1 VNTRRASIG
10 ALIACLALVA
20 ACSSPKAH
28 RAIGPSTTAV
38 AEAPATFAAHGSVEQ
53 LWVTGATPG
62 AALTVTDGRGAVAAS
77 ETVDAQGSALFHK
90 LQPGPGF
97 HVHEEANG
105 ARSVSP
111 AITVMST
118 ASAPPDTS
126 IYNQTLAVG
135 GYAGH
140 ETDGYGYLTTRDGT
154 SLAINVKLPG
164 PPSAGPYPT
173 VVEYSGYGY
182 ADPAGAESSISQIF
196 PYIGFAVVDVN
207 MRGTGCSGGV
217 FDYFE
222 PLQSLDGYDVI
233 ETVAHQPWVLHH
245 KVGMMGISYGG
256 ISQLFVAATDPPDL
270 AAIAPLSDIDNTA
283 TTLYP
288 GGILN
293 AGFAQSWAEDRVHDS
308 KAASPTTG
316 QPWAWKQI
324 QAGDKTCL
332 ANQALRAAT
341 PDLMAML
348 RANLHYVP
356 SVADPLNPST
366 FVDKITVPVFL
377 ACQWEDEQTGGHCP
391 LLASKFTG
399 TTHKWFTFTNGA
411 HIDSLDPAT
420 FDRWYDFL
428 ELYVAQQAPHL
439 SPALR
444 ALAPVLFKSIIGVSG
459 ATLPADP
466 VESAPDYAHALAAFE
481 ALPPVRVLFD
491 NGAGAGPGVP
501 LPGFEMSFPSLPV
514 PGTQAQTWYL
524 GAGGTLT
531 TAPAGAAG
539 SDAFAWK
546 PDARPSTDFG
556 GSSTDIWAALPSY
569 NWDPVPAGDG
579 LSYLT
584 PPLTSNTVVIGTG
597 SVDLWLQSTQP
608 DTDLQ
613 VTVSEVRP
621 DGKEVFVQDGWL
633 RASDRKLTAT
643 STPLDAAPTYHP
655 SDVAPLAAGRWTEVR
670 VPLYYEGHAYR
681 AGSRIRITIEAP
693 GGDQPQWAF
702 AVLTPSG
709 PVTDTVAYGPT
720 MTSSLVLPV
729 VPGVSVP
736 TPLPACP
743 GLRGEPCR
751 TYQPLAD
758 TPGPAPS

>member
-1 VNTRRASIG
+1 
-10 ALIACLALVA
+10 
-20 ACSSPKAH
+20 
-28 RAIGPSTTAV
+28 
-38 AEAPATFAAHGSVEQ
+38 
-53 LWVTGATPG
+53 
-62 AALTVTDGRGAVAAS
+62 
-77 ETVDAQGSALFHK
+77 
-90 LQPGPGF
+90 
-97 HVHEEANG
+97 
-105 ARSVSP
+105 
-111 AITVMST
+111 M
-118 ASAPPDTS
+118 
-126 IYNQTLAVG
+126 
-135 GYAGH
+135 
-140 ETDGYGYLTTRDGT
+140 
-154 SLAINVKLPG
+154 
-164 PPSAGPYPT
+164 
-173 VVEYSGYGY
+173 
-182 ADPAGAESSISQIF
+182 
-196 PYIGFAVVDVN
+196 
-207 MRGTGCSGGV
+207 

-332 ANQALRAAT
+332 ANQALRAET

-439 SPALR
+439 PRSRRALR
-444 ALAPVLFKSIIGVSG
+444 RALQVDHRRER
-459 ATLPADP
+459 ATLPRTP
-466 VESAPDYAHALAAFE
+466 SSPRPTTPTPS
-481 ALPPVRVLFD
+481 PPSRRCRPC
-491 NGAGAGPGVP
+491 GC
-501 LPGFEMSFPSLPV
+501 SS
-514 PGTQAQTWYL
+514 
-524 GAGGTLT
+524 T
-531 TAPAGAAG
+531 TAQEQDRASRSPGSRCRSRRSRSRGRRRRRGTSVPAVRSPPHRRGRPASTRSPG
-539 SDAFAWK
+539 S
-546 PDARPSTDFG
+546 PTPGRRPTSA

-643 STPLDAAPTYHP
+643 STPLEHGIDVPPVGCRAAA
-655 SDVAPLAAGRWTEVR
+655 SREVDGGAGAAVLRGPR
-670 VPLYYEGHAYR
+670 YR

-751 TYQPLAD
+751 VYKPYVNDAVSLT
-758 TPGPAPS
+758 